1 MAGSDALL
9 GKSSALGNGST
20 GRAARINLVA
30 MTRVLII
37 SAVICVLWMAFAIYS
52 TIDVGSGGSRF
63 TVGDLVG
70 DSRHDRGSYFV
81 AKR

>member
-1 MAGSDALL
+1 
-9 GKSSALGNGST
+9 
-20 GRAARINLVA
+20 
-30 MTRVLII
+30 MTRFLII

-52 TIDVGSGGSRF
+52 TIDVGSGGGGRF
-63 TVGDLVG
+63 TVGDLIG